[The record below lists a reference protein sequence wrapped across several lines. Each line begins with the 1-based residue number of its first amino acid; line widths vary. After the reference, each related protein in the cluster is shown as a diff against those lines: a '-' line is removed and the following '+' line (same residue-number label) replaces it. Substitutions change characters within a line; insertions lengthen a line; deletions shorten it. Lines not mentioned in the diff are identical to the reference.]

1 MSVKQLAEEI
11 INGKRLSIE
20 EDLSFFEQCDLEDL
34 CEGADLIRK
43 HFSGDDINMCTII
56 NARSGRCSEDCK
68 YCAQSAHYKTK
79 CETYEFLDKDRIV
92 SEAISN
98 ESEGV
103 DRFSLVTAG
112 RSLCGEEFDKAIEVY
127 KELSEKS
134 KLGLCASMGFLKP
147 EQFRRLKEAGVSRY
161 HANIETSEK
170 YFSNICT
177 THTFEDKINVIK
189 AAKAEGFSV
198 CSGGIIGMGES
209 FRDRIDMAF
218 TLRELSVDS
227 IPINVLT
234 PIKGTPLENQEILME
249 EEILRTVA
257 MFRYIYPEADIRLA
271 AGRNRISGNGTKAF
285 LSGANA
291 VITGNMLT
299 TTGSTIKSDLEM
311 FKRMNRK

>member
-1 MSVKQLAEEI
+1 MSVKQLAE
-11 INGKRLSIE
+11 K
-20 EDLSFFEQCDLEDL
+20 
-34 CEGADLIRK
+34 
-43 HFSGDDINMCTII
+43 II

-79 CETYEFLDKDRIV
+79 CETYDFLDKDKIV

-127 KELSEKS
+127 KELSGKS
-134 KLGLCASMGFLKP
+134 KLGLCASMGLLKP

-177 THTFEDKINVIK
+177 THIFEDKINVIK
-189 AAKAEGFSV
+189 AAKAEGLSV

-209 FRDRIDMAF
+209 FR
-218 TLRELSVDS
+218 
-227 IPINVLT
+227 
-234 PIKGTPLENQEILME
+234 
-249 EEILRTVA
+249 
-257 MFRYIYPEADIRLA
+257 
-271 AGRNRISGNGTKAF
+271 NRISGNGTKVF

-291 VITGNMLT
+291 TITGNMLT